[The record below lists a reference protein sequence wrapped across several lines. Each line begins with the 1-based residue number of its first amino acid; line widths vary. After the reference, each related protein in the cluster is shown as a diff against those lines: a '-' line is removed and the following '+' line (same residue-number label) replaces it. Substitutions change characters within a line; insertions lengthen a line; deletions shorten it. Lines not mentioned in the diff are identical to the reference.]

1 MSAPLASLAMGL
13 GGPVNRGLNTAVAAS
28 SERADPNDGYGP
40 VYGQF
45 GREAKGRYVFWKRK
59 DKKKSDGEAGSSAAA
74 TADPP
79 QGHTPV
85 ASDDTSDADTN
96 TESASTEEVE
106 GASGET
112 SEAGHGDDGDTAGD
126 AEAAQDPE
134 DVEAGTE
141 QADRDGIQRVTTNGV
156 LRLDDG
162 EHDTSSHTWIV
173 EADDDGV
180 LVIDPAHD
188 SQAILDV
195 VGDREIYLVA
205 CTNGYNTHIS
215 AAVEVAER
223 DDAPIA
229 LHRRELRAW
238 RRTHGAEYRPDH
250 EIEGGGSFTVGD
262 LEVDILPVPGTS
274 AGSVAYYVPERGA
287 VFSGDTLR
295 AGEPGTVG
303 GGYLDYTGQ
312 LSSVGEVLLTLPP
325 DTRVLPDNG
334 PETTVEAETQNFDAW
349 VSTN

>member
-1 MSAPLASLAMGL
+1 M
-13 GGPVNRGLNTAVAAS
+13 
-28 SERADPNDGYGP
+28 
-40 VYGQF
+40 
-45 GREAKGRYVFWKRK
+45 FWKRK
-59 DKKKSDGEAGSSAAA
+59 DKRKSDGEAGGSAAA

-79 QGHTPV
+79 QGHTPGD
-85 ASDDTSDADTN
+85 SDDTPEAEAGADDAT
-96 TESASTEEVE
+96 
-106 GASGET
+106 GET
-112 SEAGHGDDGDTAGD
+112 SKTGTGEDADAAGDTD
-126 AEAAQDPE
+126 AAQDPQ
-134 DVEAGTE
+134 DAEAGTGR
-141 QADRDGIQRVTTNGV
+141 ADSDGIQRVTTDGV
-156 LRLDDG
+156 LRLDNV

-188 SQAILDV
+188 SQAILDA

-312 LSSVGEVLLTLPP
+312 LSSIGEVLLTLPP

-334 PETTVEAETQNFDAW
+334 PETTVEAETRNFDAW
-349 VSTN
+349 VSPG